1 MERLF
6 SRVWRRRS
14 DLCLCVSESY
24 LAALAHVVF
33 FLFLHT
39 RLLLVAGDLVCFP
52 SKPSDDIHMT
62 PVGESENSKH
72 FGNNEF
78 LQRNSIS
85 GLFRIDETP
94 IRSFICHFFDM
105 DSIKSHNSSYFWQ
118 RLKRWI
124 HCDLALHE
132 NTSLTQI
139 PDHVLNYGPYHQMYQ
154 NSYRWFTCGTWILVI
169 ISIVM
174 NLTTFRFAD
183 LRYILITFFV
193 CPFSVVI
200 LESLYQSIYFFR
212 VVGFWK
218 HIIVMLNSLCES

>member
-139 PDHVLNYGPYHQMYQ
+139 LIM
-154 NSYRWFTCGTWILVI
+154 FWIMAHITKCIRIVIGGSLV
-169 ISIVM
+169 VHG
-174 NLTTFRFAD
+174 
-183 LRYILITFFV
+183 Y
-193 CPFSVVI
+193 
-200 LESLYQSIYFFR
+200 
-212 VVGFWK
+212 
-218 HIIVMLNSLCES
+218 